1 MSMKQIFALAC
12 AAAPVTSLVAPRSA
26 TVKTALNAWGPDW
39 DLQPESQ
46 CIHGGWAPDPATTAR
61 AVPVYR
67 TGPYQFESTEKAAK
81 LFALAELGNIYSRI
95 MNPTTDVLEKRM
107 SLLEGAP
114 ELGGLGVASGTNAA
128 FYSIINLA
136 QAGDNIVSARNLYGG
151 TYTQFKD
158 ILPTLGI
165 TVKFV
170 DSNSPKAFAEAADDK
185 TRAFFTE
192 TVSNPALDVADIKAI
207 SDEAHKLGLP
217 LIVDDTFT
225 TPYLCRPFDHG
236 ADIICHSLTK
246 WTGGH
251 GTAIGGIVIDKGTFD
266 WSTGKHP
273 LFTEPDTSYG
283 GLRWGIDL
291 PEMLA
296 PLAYIL
302 RMRTVPLRN
311 LGGCMSPDNAWM
323 ALQGIETLPMRME
336 KHCENAM
343 KVATHLSNHPKIE
356 WVRYPGLS
364 RDPMHRLQKTYL
376 KGKGGP
382 LVVIGLKGGR
392 AAGEKMINSLKLFSH
407 VANVG
412 DAKSLAIHPA
422 STTHSQ
428 LSDEE
433 QIETGL
439 PPELVRLSVG
449 IEHIDDIIKD
459 LNQALAQIE

>member
-1 MSMKQIFALAC
+1 
-12 AAAPVTSLVAPRSA
+12 
-26 TVKTALNAWGPDW
+26 
-39 DLQPESQ
+39 
-46 CIHGGWAPDPATTAR
+46 
-61 AVPVYR
+61 
-67 TGPYQFESTEKAAK
+67 
-81 LFALAELGNIYSRI
+81 
-95 MNPTTDVLEKRM
+95 
-107 SLLEGAP
+107 
-114 ELGGLGVASGTNAA
+114 
-128 FYSIINLA
+128 
-136 QAGDNIVSARNLYGG
+136 
-151 TYTQFKD
+151 
-158 ILPTLGI
+158 
-165 TVKFV
+165 
-170 DSNSPKAFAEAADDK
+170 
-185 TRAFFTE
+185 
-192 TVSNPALDVADIKAI
+192 
-207 SDEAHKLGLP
+207 
-217 LIVDDTFT
+217 
-225 TPYLCRPFDHG
+225 
-236 ADIICHSLTK
+236 
-246 WTGGH
+246 
-251 GTAIGGIVIDKGTFD
+251 
-266 WSTGKHP
+266 
-273 LFTEPDTSYG
+273 
-283 GLRWGIDL
+283 
-291 PEMLA
+291 
-296 PLAYIL
+296 
-302 RMRTVPLRN
+302 
-311 LGGCMSPDNAWM
+311 MSPDNAWM

-343 KVATHLSNHPKIE
+343 KVATHLSKHPKIE